1 MKSMPA
7 IEMIKQIEDHPN
19 FPQILLA
26 ASNEIDELQYILFNA
41 VNSQKYIQ
49 KENEKLKDRLERID
63 NLSEMQRKVQQ
74 DYDKIMKIEREVPYY
89 KRVAEKRLQVI
100 KQMRI
105 KYNDREQ
112 TMKDEIARAK
122 ERYRPKQDLASKLK
136 TYRNLLD
143 EVLEKIEKSK

>member
-1 MKSMPA
+1 MKSIQA
-7 IEMIKQIEDHPN
+7 VEMIKQLEDHPD
-19 FPQILLA
+19 FPQILLE
-26 ASNEIDELQYILFNA
+26 ASNEINELQYILFNA

-49 KENEKLKDRLERID
+49 KENERLKDRLERID
-63 NLSEMQRKVQQ
+63 SLSEMQRKVQQ

-89 KRVAEKRLQVI
+89 KRIAEKRLQVI

-105 KYNDREQ
+105 KYNEREQ
-112 TMKDEIARAK
+112 TMKDEIAIAK

-136 TYRNLLD
+136 IYRNLLQ